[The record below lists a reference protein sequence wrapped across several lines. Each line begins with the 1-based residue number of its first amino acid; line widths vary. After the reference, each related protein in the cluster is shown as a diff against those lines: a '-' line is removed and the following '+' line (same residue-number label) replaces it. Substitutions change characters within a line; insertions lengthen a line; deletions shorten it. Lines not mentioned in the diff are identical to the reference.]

1 MGCRVVPVVTAVGA
15 TACLLAGL
23 CVGGAG
29 AGTSPHTSITIWGA
43 APAAA
48 IPSPI
53 YGGASYG
60 TATVPTGAM
69 IVEHRDVEVAAAGE
83 VRISGVPASL
93 DAASVQL
100 RSISDVGGFSVE
112 EQRFIPGATTPD
124 EILARHVGE
133 QVTVVTP
140 KAEVVGV
147 LRSVDAQAIV
157 LELGTG
163 DQRKLSVMH
172 RDGYVQDVRLAATAS
187 TDKPSLV
194 WRVTAKKP
202 GKHDVEFSYRTEGL
216 TWTADYLAI
225 LDEAQKTLEFSAWAT
240 VKNATSASFENADL
254 TLVNPGASGGA
265 AQLVTKPAAAPNRFV
280 VPNAVRLGTG
290 ESVQVELFTP
300 RKNAKA
306 RPVALFEA
314 MPDPSPSFQQ
324 FQAVDCNQFSTSV
337 GTSKAELA
345 LEVEVPTKSSL
356 PDGRVRL
363 FRRAGQRLEVVT
375 EDVLHSV
382 AGVARITLDKDDQ
395 IEGERH
401 ALSCN
406 YDERGH
412 VIREKIEL
420 KLENKGKQSLDL
432 IAREFMWR
440 WPMFKLEDETTPG
453 ARVTPQTQEYRITL
467 PAGSKKSITYTVVY
481 SW

>member
-1 MGCRVVPVVTAVGA
+1 MGYRVIPLVTAGAAACVFVG
-15 TACLLAGL
+15 LS
-23 CVGGAG
+23 VGGAG
-29 AGTSPHTSITIWGA
+29 AGTSPRTSITIWGA
-43 APAAA
+43 ASAAA
-48 IPSPI
+48 ISSPI

-69 IVEHRDVEVAAAGE
+69 IVEHRVVEVAAAGE

-93 DAASVQL
+93 DIASVQL
-100 RSISDVGGFSVE
+100 RSISDVGGFSVD

-124 EILARHVGE
+124 EILTRHVGE
-133 QVTVVTP
+133 QVTVITP

-157 LELGTG
+157 LEVGTG

-172 RDGYVQDVRLAATAS
+172 RDGYVQDVRLAVTAG
-187 TDKPSLV
+187 TDKPSVV
-194 WRVTAKKP
+194 WRVTAKQP

-216 TWTADYLAI
+216 TWTAEYLAI
-225 LDEAQKTLEFSAWAT
+225 FDETKKALDFSAWAT
-240 VKNATSASFENADL
+240 VKNATSATFENADL
-254 TLVNPGASGGA
+254 TLIDPGTSGGA
-265 AQLVTKPAAAPNRFV
+265 AQPSTKPRAVPNRFV
-280 VPNAVRLGTG
+280 VPNAVRLGSG
-290 ESVQVELFTP
+290 ESVQVELFVP
-300 RKNAKA
+300 RTSAKA
-306 RPVALFEA
+306 RTVALFEA

-337 GTSKAELA
+337 GTSKTELA
-345 LEVEVPTKSSL
+345 LEVEVPTKSAL

-363 FRRAGQRLEVVT
+363 FKRAGQRLEVVT

-382 AGVARITLDKDDQ
+382 AGIARITLNNDDQ

-440 WPMFKLEDETTPG
+440 WPMFKLEDESTTG
-453 ARVTPQTQEYRITL
+453 ARVAPQTQEYRISM